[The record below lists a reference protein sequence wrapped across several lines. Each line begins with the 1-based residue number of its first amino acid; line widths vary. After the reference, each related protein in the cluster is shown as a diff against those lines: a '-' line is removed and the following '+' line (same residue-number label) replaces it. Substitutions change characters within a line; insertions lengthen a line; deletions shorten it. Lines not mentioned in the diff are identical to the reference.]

1 VTSALAV
8 IAAAG
13 RGTRFLPC
21 TKTIA
26 KELLPVYDRPMIH
39 HLVEE
44 VVAVGIS
51 EVSVGTR
58 PRTGEALRRLYPE
71 NM

>member
-26 KELLPVYDRPMIH
+26 KELLPVYDRPVIH

-44 VVAVGIS
+44 VVAAGIT
-51 EVSVGTR
+51 EVIVVTR